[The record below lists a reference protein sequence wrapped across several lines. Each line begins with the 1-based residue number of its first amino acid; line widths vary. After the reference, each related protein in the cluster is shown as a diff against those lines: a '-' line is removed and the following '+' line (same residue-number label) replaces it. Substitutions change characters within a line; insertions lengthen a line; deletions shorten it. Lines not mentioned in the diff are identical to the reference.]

1 MALFNLFLFIAV
13 IEWTQ
18 LNCSASPETLTACL
32 QSVRLKAKS
41 PRGWCIFS
49 FTCIM
54 IVKGPKNPLRKYG
67 QLVISNKDHA
77 VPFRAGHMRQ
87 LLRHTETGKIVVCHV
102 HINIFSYF
110 FTCHRSLK
118 YVVAV
123 ASAIEKQ
130 KSNVSK
136 RINLNRKSECITKE
150 NEKIRMGIQYE

>member
-77 VPFRAGHMRQ
+77 VPFRAGHTPQ
-87 LLRHTETGKIVVCHV
+87 LLRQSDPVLRPTKVVPCLTVPLNTEFYSEGQ
-102 HINIFSYF
+102 IFF
-110 FTCHRSLK
+110 VF
-118 YVVAV
+118 
-123 ASAIEKQ
+123 
-130 KSNVSK
+130 
-136 RINLNRKSECITKE
+136 
-150 NEKIRMGIQYE
+150 